1 MSAMKRRDFLGL
13 AGVTALG
20 LSARPAA
27 AMRAGRPD
35 AIDAQED
42 PRLLHVHRLIEAR
55 MAEYR
60 VPGVGFGFVSG
71 ERISLRGFGLTNIEN
86 PQPVEP
92 DTVFPIASIS
102 KTVVATALMRL
113 VENGQADLEA
123 PVRAYL
129 PDFQVADEETSREVR
144 LWHLL
149 THTPGWEGQLG
160 TPDRGPRTLEN
171 FVAGLADLPRLAAPG
186 EVWSY
191 NNAGFGVA
199 GRVIEVI
206 HDASINEALSELVFE
221 PLGLAHAFTRTGTAM
236 THRFAAPHR
245 DRDGRTEVIRPFS
258 LPANVAAGGAA
269 MSVETLIRYAR
280 FHLGHDLPDAD
291 MSIVSLDG
299 REAMRTPRV
308 TKNATT
314 DEMGPGWH
322 LRRLD
327 GVMTAAHGGTLGGHC
342 LHVQLVPER
351 DFAFAILTNHNQGW
365 RLIHDVEQ
373 SILDVFLDLRLAPR
387 QRTGGNR
394 GGNEMMTT
402 HSTPLD
408 PQPDPAEYLG
418 AYRRPPVGESEVVV
432 DAGRVVLRGSGSG
445 GASPP
450 LVFWAEDLAYTDPP
464 EGVAYPYRGMP
475 VEFIRDQEGTVRWI
489 RVNGRIARRG

>member
-1 MSAMKRRDFLGL
+1 MSGMKRRDFLGL
-13 AGVTALG
+13 AGGAALG
-20 LSARPAA
+20 VSARPVS
-27 AMRAGRPD
+27 GFGKGD
-35 AIDAQED
+35 VLDAQED
-42 PRLLHVHRLIEAR
+42 PRLVHVHRLIEAR

-60 VPGVGFGFVSG
+60 VPGVGFGLVSG
-71 ERISLRGFGLTNIEN
+71 GRVSLRGFGLTNLDN

-102 KTVVATALMRL
+102 KTVVATAVMRL
-113 VENGQADLEA
+113 VEEGRADLEA
-123 PVRAYL
+123 PVRVYL
-129 PDFQVADEETSREVR
+129 PDFQVADEETSREVC

-160 TPDRGPRTLEN
+160 TPDRGPSTLEN
-171 FVAGLADLPRLAAPG
+171 FVGGLTELPRLAGPG

-206 HDASINEALSELVFE
+206 HGASINEALSNLVFE
-221 PLGLAHAFTRTGTAM
+221 PLRLEHAFTRTGTAM
-236 THRFAAPHR
+236 TYRFAAPHR
-245 DRDGRTEVIRPFS
+245 DRDGQTEVIRPFS

-269 MSVETLIRYAR
+269 MSVETLTRYAR
-280 FHLGHDLPDAD
+280 FHLGHELSEAD
-291 MSIVSLDG
+291 TSIVSLPG
-299 REAMRTPRV
+299 RKVMRTARL

-373 SILDVFLDLRLAPR
+373 SILDVFLDLRLAPG

-402 HSTPLD
+402 HATPMD
-408 PQPDPAEYLG
+408 RQPEPDGYVG
-418 AYRRPPVGESEVVV
+418 KYQRPPVGESEVAV
-432 DAGRVVLRGSGSG
+432 DAGRMVLRGSGSG
-445 GASPP
+445 GVSPP
-450 LVFWAEDLAYTDPP
+450 LVFWGEDLAYTDPP
-464 EGVAYPYRGMP
+464 EGVDYPYRGMP
-475 VEFIRDQEGTVRWI
+475 VEFIRDDGGAVRWM